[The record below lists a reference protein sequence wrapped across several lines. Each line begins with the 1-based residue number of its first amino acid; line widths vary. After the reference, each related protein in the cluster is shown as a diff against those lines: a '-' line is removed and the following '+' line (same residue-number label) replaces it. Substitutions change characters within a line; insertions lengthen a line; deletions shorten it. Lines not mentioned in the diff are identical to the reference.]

1 MNTIIDFLS
10 SMSNWAIILLLLVGL
25 GKVYSIFKNEQP
37 KNLLK
42 LKDISD
48 GFKTSHPAFNFL
60 LPIVALAAMMY
71 NLILNAA
78 WFLGIVFNQVAS
90 WTSFLYKEII
100 VAALFMLCRII
111 WHYLIVWP
119 WSILSLCFQQIKT
132 AAQFKYYKIA
142 ARGLFLS
149 GAIVFFTKYLSA
161 HTFIEDSQ
169 TQYLFNLF
177 TSFLMICSLIPIG
190 IAAALIVHDRK
201 HNHVGNRMEL
211 GKKFIINASTI
222 IGSYIVLYGI
232 QCTLIYISTYTSLG
246 MSIASLLVGGG
257 FLSSFLLIFNAL
269 LLLFILSALP
279 AFSNDYSGDYKQI
292 YRPFLQ
298 HLFDKGAQYLLVFP
312 AILIPAA
319 LITIIPLMLTK
330 GVVHKTGQIANGI
343 YDHQITLI
351 QSKIDNAKIPAYSQW
366 HDINAISNDSLS
378 KLVTADINHLGD
390 RLQLQTIQ
398 NTKNFISGT
407 TQGFANDKGALF
419 DNMMHQ
425 GYDRYKSMHNEHQHV
440 AAKDIAAADSAT
452 FGTELDAAN
461 SKINTDT
468 ATISAINVQLTNLKA
483 QLAAVCDT
491 SKKPEE
497 AVAKTEETKK
507 TEMPKEEKIDACEA
521 QRVALQTQIAE
532 TESILATQQKQL
544 ERDKAIMDHIST
556 MNSKLFSNNSSEMT
570 SASIAHLLLGLWFC
584 LLTALGLAYL
594 LSLFANV
601 NYMIYA
607 DGSSLGTWMVTE
619 EIQAA
624 KAKNKHQP
632 LLGIALL
639 IVLCSFIKYTDAFK
653 LHSNFMKYYKPSK
666 EFIEKTYDKGI
677 EIKDIIIKSADGLDY
692 KPILNFLNPLEEKAS
707 ETEIKSEATN
717 SKDAATKSEDVNT
730 VSNEAPAVTIEE
742 RSTIAPSDI
751 DPEPAEEA
759 TTQLADSTTT
769 D

>member
-343 YDHQITLI
+343 
-351 QSKIDNAKIPAYSQW
+351 
-366 HDINAISNDSLS
+366 
-378 KLVTADINHLGD
+378 
-390 RLQLQTIQ
+390 LQTIQ

-607 DGSSLGTWMVTE
+607 DGSTLGTWMVTE

-751 DPEPAEEA
+751 DPEPAEEP
-759 TTQLADSTTT
+759 TTQVADSTTT